1 VIIKQSNEAIK
12 LVRNDIIFFPSPSL
26 QATPDAK
33 TKKNLQKHKPDE
45 MKKPKAPLHLE
56 VRQEQGAD
64 DQLFYTSLP
73 LGKIDC
79 ASFCQTRCP

>member
-1 VIIKQSNEAIK
+1 MTLFSFQALHYRRRQMLKQ
-12 LVRNDIIFFPSPSL
+12 
-26 QATPDAK
+26 
-33 TKKNLQKHKPDE
+33 KKNLQKHKPDE
-45 MKKPKAPLHLE
+45 MKKSKAPFHLE

-64 DQLFYTSLP
+64 DQLFYMSLP